1 MYCPMCGQQ
10 QPSGDVRF
18 CSRCGFQLDLVSEL
32 ITGGVLMSHEAV
44 TQRNSR
50 SLSPRRKGVRQGAK
64 LLFISLVLLP
74 LFFGLSILFE
84 GPAPML
90 VPLTIFL
97 AGLTRMIYSRLFGE
111 ADAPVYKQT
120 LTAKQSAIPGGPPAL
135 PPSQGAS
142 VAGLNAPRAKMGEL
156 MPRGS
161 VTENTT
167 KLLDKFSD
175 H

>member
-1 MYCPMCGQQ
+1 MYCPKCGQQ

-74 LFFGLSILFE
+74 LFFALGFLFDGL
-84 GPAPML
+84 APL
-90 VPLTIFL
+90 VVPLTIFL

-111 ADAPVYKQT
+111 DDAPAHKQT
-120 LTAKQSAIPGGPPAL
+120 LIAKQSAIPGGSALL
-135 PPSQGAS
+135 PPRSAP
-142 VAGLNAPRAKMGEL
+142 VAALNAPRAGTAEL